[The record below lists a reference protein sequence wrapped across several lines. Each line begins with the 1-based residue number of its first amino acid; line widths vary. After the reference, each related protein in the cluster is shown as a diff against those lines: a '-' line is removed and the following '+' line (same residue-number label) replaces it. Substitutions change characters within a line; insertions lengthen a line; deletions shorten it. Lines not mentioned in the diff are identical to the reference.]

1 MDAMILEAM
10 VAEREATKR
19 YDALR
24 SEERCD
30 SSRTDVTHDVSAPM
44 HAAVN
49 STQELLNTGIGD
61 DSQLK
66 DTRRSV
72 FQRLNYAT
80 TEKVAFVEK
89 QVKNAATSSTT
100 HTSESNET
108 NADASVCKDPSACT
122 RACKDPKVGIV
133 AATGTD
139 CLGEE
144 TGVPE
149 KEGTGDENINMD
161 DAQMTTNL
169 PGESIVTEIGMEDL
183 DSPRVDESSMG
194 NEHDSSK
201 ATRQRLD
208 GECSRP
214 LKQP

>member
-24 SEERCD
+24 SEERGD

-80 TEKVAFVEK
+80 TEKVVFVEK

-100 HTSESNET
+100 HTKGRNWG
-108 NADASVCKDPSACT
+108 
-122 RACKDPKVGIV
+122 R
-133 AATGTD
+133 
-139 CLGEE
+139 
-144 TGVPE
+144 
-149 KEGTGDENINMD
+149 NMD

-169 PGESIVTEIGMEDL
+169 PGESILTEIGMEDL

-214 LKQP
+214 LKQS